1 MINYIDEKRVHQLSV
16 ADGAINMSDK
26 IIKLSEE
33 AGECSAA
40 YLKYKK
46 SKNVSASAKGKPI
59 DVIEEAGDTI
69 NVAMDIINAMVLLH
83 PEIEDEARAMFS
95 KKLDKW
101 ERKQKAYNK
110 HTMK

>member
-1 MINYIDEKRVHQLSV
+1 MINYIDEKRVHQLSLNDSDV
-16 ADGAINMSDK
+16 VMSDK
-26 IIKLSEE
+26 LIKLSEE
-33 AGECSAA
+33 VGECSSA

-46 SKNVSASAKGKPI
+46 SKNVSASAKGAPI

-83 PEIEDEARAMFS
+83 PEVEDEARVMFS

-101 ERKQKAYNK
+101 ERKQKAYKDNK
-110 HTMK
+110 